1 MVLAERE
8 ILNSELE
15 ALREKLALPPRKQ
28 SFKKRTIHTRI
39 LMQSSKL

>member
-15 ALREKLALPPRKQ
+15 AFREKLALPPEN
-28 SFKKRTIHTRI
+28 SHSKRG
-39 LMQSSKL
+39 

>member
-15 ALREKLALPPRKQ
+15 ALREKLALPPPPENSHSKRGQ
-28 SFKKRTIHTRI
+28 SIQEF
-39 LMQSSKL
+39 

>member
-15 ALREKLALPPRKQ
+15 ALREKLAFPPPEN
-28 SFKKRTIHTRI
+28 SHSKRG
-39 LMQSSKL
+39 